1 MSDKKKN
8 QPSKEF
14 ATSSGSNP
22 DDAAKELP
30 TSGELP
36 DPEAM
41 KLYETTKREEP
52 ANKGSNNSVGDA
64 DDHTGYDYRGN
75 K

>member
-1 MSDKKKN
+1 MSNKKKN
-8 QPSKEF
+8 EPHSEF
-14 ATSSGSNP
+14 ETITGNNV

-52 ANKGSNNSVGDA
+52 TNKGNNNSVGDA

>member
-1 MSDKKKN
+1 MNKKKN
-8 QPSKEF
+8 EEETNNKLHSEF
-14 ATSSGSNP
+14 E
-22 DDAAKELP
+22 AAGELP

-52 ANKGSNNSVGDA
+52 ATSTDKNTKVGDA

>member
-8 QPSKEF
+8 EPNREF
-14 ATSSGSNP
+14 ETSTGNYP
-22 DDAAKELP
+22 DDTAKELP

-52 ANKGSNNSVGDA
+52 VNNGNNNSVGDA